1 MCQECLGR
9 GLTYLLHGKVRWQM
23 AWSHSV
29 EGWLPNPRLPSLSCF
44 HLSVCLQTIC
54 QHRWLAQFSL
64 LMVPSLLLISYSSIR
79 FSHLHPDPPY
89 FPVACSPGRF
99 FIPQA
104 LLHVQTLCC
113 YLRATRLGNCS
124 QEADF
129 LDLIFHCY
137 VMIRQQHQDA
147 FRKCWLRVV
156 PCGRQHTLSDPFCK
170 NLVGQIRPRH
180 VES

>member
-1 MCQECLGR
+1 MEKLDDKWLG
-9 GLTYLLHGKVRWQM
+9 LILLKDDFQILV
-23 AWSHSV
+23 S
-29 EGWLPNPRLPSLSCF
+29 LPSAVSTLQFASKLYASTADWPSF
-44 HLSVCLQTIC
+44 HSWWCHL
-54 QHRWLAQFSL
+54 FSSSL
-64 LMVPSLLLISYSSIR
+64 TPPSGSPISTPS
-79 FSHLHPDPPY
+79 PPY

-99 FIPQA
+99 CIPQA

-113 YLRATRLGNCS
+113 YLRATRLGSCS

-156 PCGRQHTLSDPFCK
+156 LCGRQHTLSDPFCK

>member
-1 MCQECLGR
+1 MTN
-9 GLTYLLHGKVRWQM
+9 GLVSFCWRMTSKSSSPFPQLFPPFSLPPNYMPAPLTGPVFTPDGAVSSPHLLLLHPV
-23 AWSHSV
+23 
-29 EGWLPNPRLPSLSCF
+29 LPSPP
-44 HLSVCLQTIC
+44 H
-54 QHRWLAQFSL
+54 
-64 LMVPSLLLISYSSIR
+64 
-79 FSHLHPDPPY
+79 PPY